1 MNHTTLGTIVAISV
15 IAALTVG
22 VAIVSTPK
30 AMAQTSSFPIT
41 TSIRG
46 AQVSDLNGNP
56 IVSTTVPNLSEILP
70 NIQGLLGQGQG
81 QSPTTTSPSS
91 P

>member
-22 VAIVSTPK
+22 VAVISTPK
-30 AMAQTSSFPIT
+30 ALAATAARAPIT
-41 TSIRG
+41 TSIEG
-46 AQVSDLNGNP
+46 VQVSDLDGNP
-56 IVSTTVPNLSEILP
+56 IVSTTVPNLSDIIPSIPGLP
-70 NIQGLLGQGQG
+70 GQQPREAS
-81 QSPTTTSPSS
+81 QSS

>member
-30 AMAQTSSFPIT
+30 AFAAASETQAPIT
-41 TSIRG
+41 TSIQG
-46 AQVSDLNGNP
+46 AQVSDQNGNP
-56 IVSTTVPNLSEILP
+56 IISTTVPNLSEILP
-70 NIQGLLGQGQG
+70 NIQGLLGQVQ
-81 QSPTTTSPSS
+81 PSAK
-91 P
+91 

>member
-22 VAIVSTPK
+22 VAVISTPK
-30 AMAQTSSFPIT
+30 ALAAALERQAPVT

-46 AQVSDLNGNP
+46 VQVSDLDGNP
-56 IVSTTVPNLSEILP
+56 IVSTTVPNLSDILP
-70 NIQGLLGQGQG
+70 NIPGLPGQEPREASQ
-81 QSPTTTSPSS
+81 SS

>member
-30 AMAQTSSFPIT
+30 ALAQTSSSPIT

-46 AQVSDLNGNP
+46 AQINDLNGNP
-56 IVSTTVPNLSEILP
+56 IISTTVPNLSEILP
-70 NIQGLLGQGQG
+70 NIQGLLGQGQQ
-81 QSPTTTSPSS
+81 QSPATTSPSS